1 MGPLDRPKAKVL
13 DFGLSRFTEVTGNT
27 VTRTGLVMGTPAYM
41 SPEQAKGERADHR
54 VDVYGVGAIL
64 YTALTGRAPFNEES
78 PQQTVLAVMSS
89 EAERPRTYA
98 PNMPEELELV
108 VQRAMAREPSDRYQS
123 MAELDAAL
131 ELFDSYSRLET
142 GARPPRGALMSRV
155 GSSADDV
162 DVSTARTELAMLL
175 VLALVLGLL
184 GLVTTIVGLQNLFWG
199 GRQLSATEFVLVLAV
214 VIGTLITP
222 LVLTIR
228 FIRRRL
234 WNNSVRIVELIP
246 RLRGPLTMALA
257 VYGGIT
263 LLGRAFDGFGRALN
277 TPPLAPN
284 LSGWAGWGPIL
295 FFIALITG
303 VGMVLRRRLLSGSS
317 NGFLRRLLA
326 GPGVFGTVT
335 LAAVVLIGFGRAR
348 SQRPV
353 LAAEPVASPSAS
365 SSAAVEPTI
374 PPPDSAAAASSVA
387 PPSSASVIIQRA
399 PTDQVADAISKGA
412 AALAELRKS
421 YPKDPAVLEPLARAL
436 GRDPATYKETI
447 DVLGNLFTVAP
458 SRVLDHD
465 LSTLVVKIAL
475 GPAESSIQA
484 LDLMAQRMGQVGP
497 DLLYDLMLTSQTLR
511 RSARERLDD
520 PDVQSRFSAELENR
534 LRAAH
539 RVQLRGAAP
548 TPGAGSQG
556 RRHSQ
561 HCRPALAGDRL
572 QARLRSAQAL
582 TLPAALRQASERVP
596 QGCDRHPNA
605 PEGQEEV
612 AGRVTHPKW
621 SL

>member
-1 MGPLDRPKAKVL
+1 
-13 DFGLSRFTEVTGNT
+13 
-27 VTRTGLVMGTPAYM
+27 MGTPAYM

-89 EAERPRTYA
+89 EAERPRKYA
-98 PNMPEELELV
+98 PTMPEELELV
-108 VQRAMAREPSDRYQS
+108 VQRAMAREPSDRYQF

-131 ELFDSYSRLET
+131 ELFDSYSRLES

-162 DVSTARTELAMLL
+162 DVSTARVELALLL
-175 VLALVLGLL
+175 VLAVLLGLL
-184 GLVTTIVGLQNLFWG
+184 GLVTTIVGLQDLFWG
-199 GRQLSATEFVLVLAV
+199 GRQLSATEFILVLAV

-222 LVLTIR
+222 LLLTIR

-246 RLRGPLTMALA
+246 RLRGPLIMALA

-277 TPPLAPN
+277 TAPLAPN

-295 FFIALITG
+295 FFIALITA
-303 VGMVLRRRLLSGSS
+303 VGMAVRRRLLSSSS

-335 LAAVVLIGFGRAR
+335 LAAIVLIGFGRAR

-353 LAAEPVASPSAS
+353 LAPEPSAS
-365 SSAAVEPTI
+365 AAPSASAGAELPAAPATGSAAPE
-374 PPPDSAAAASSVA
+374 ASVA

-399 PTDQVADAISKGA
+399 PTDQVADAISKGP

-436 GRDPATYKETI
+436 GRDPATYTQTI
-447 DVLGNLFTVAP
+447 EVLGNLFTVAP
-458 SRVLDHD
+458 SRVLDRD

-520 PDVQSRFSAELENR
+520 KDVQSRFTPELKIAYE
-534 LRAAH
+534 LRTASSCEARVPLLARASKEGDTRTIAA
-539 RVQLRGAAP
+539 LLSLATGSKRGC
-548 TPGAGSQG
+548 G
-556 RRHSQ
+556 RRKRSPCPPPCAKQ
-561 HCRPALAGDRL
+561 AAAFRKASSAIQTRL
-572 QARLRSAQAL
+572 KA
-582 TLPAALRQASERVP
+582 E
-596 QGCDRHPNA
+596 
-605 PEGQEEV
+605 
-612 AGRVTHPKW
+612 KK
-621 SL
+621 